1 MGKYFRKITLEKWSK
16 KEVCLAKSSFK
27 DAWKNMENSSG
38 GRKKRK
44 EEPGEGKDP
53 LMLSHCWLKDVSLV
67 KSLKRGKIVCVVRG
81 RYVCIYNTHP
91 HALGVCV
98 ISNLLAF
105 SFDVV
110 YTFTLEKAMAPH
122 SSTLAWKIPWTEEP
136 GRLQS
141 TGSLG
146 VGHD

>member
-1 MGKYFRKITLEKWSK
+1 MV
-16 KEVCLAKSSFK
+16 KEREVYLAKSSFG

-53 LMLSHCWLKDVSLV
+53 LMLSQCWLKDVSLV
-67 KSLKRGKIVCVVRG
+67 KSLKRGKIVCFGG
-81 RYVCIYNTHP
+81 RCVCVYNIHP

-98 ISNLLAF
+98 ISSLLGF

-110 YTFTLEKAMAPH
+110 YTFTSH
-122 SSTLAWKIPWTEEP
+122 
-136 GRLQS
+136 
-141 TGSLG
+141 
-146 VGHD
+146 H